1 MNRNDYVFALSERE
15 QISNLLKNMPIG
27 QSISR
32 KSLEDRL
39 KNVERIISQADVLE
53 NEPTHSVLTIRCP
66 T

>member
-39 KNVERIISQADVLE
+39 KMLKE
-53 NEPTHSVLTIRCP
+53 
-66 T
+66 